1 MAPRTY
7 RSFLIPLLVIALA
20 LPSIVSATTWS
31 VRKDGLGDFT
41 TIQAA
46 IGAAVNDD
54 VIEVW
59 PDVWMEPLTI
69 SKRLVIQA
77 REDALNTI
85 LDGNGAFRCLWVTGG
100 GHVTLT
106 GFTLTN
112 GLASDG
118 AGIHVDTASRALLQ
132 DCILRDNVST
142 YTGGAGFVR
151 HAGSVLTFQSCSFI
165 DNTAPLNAGG
175 VGISLQSQ
183 CFFIDCEFRGN
194 RSDSMA
200 GAIANFAGSLM
211 FARDCRFL
219 GNSGGQG
226 GAVRI
231 YDAPSTL
238 LNCSFF
244 DNGSPQGTIYV
255 NSTYDVVIRSNIISS
270 NSQGPGIVCGNDLSE
285 GRNIFFA
292 NASGPTQG
300 FTPDPTDLR
309 GDPHFCDPVAGD
321 LAPCADSIA
330 LPSSNGMG
338 LIGALP
344 AGCDPCSDQLALTLA
359 GSGAPIQIPAGGGE
373 FSFDVEV
380 TNLSA
385 LDIAA
390 GIRVDAVLPDGSI
403 HLLKTYP
410 AVTFPAGATIRR
422 SGISQ
427 TVPGAAPV
435 GTYAFRIGLGT
446 PSDSLI
452 DLKALPL
459 EKLPGILGLSTTWTT
474 GDWTGT
480 NDAPETP
487 HLISRL
493 DGAVP
498 NPFNPRTTFSFS
510 LASEDRVT
518 LAVFDLR
525 GREVRTV
532 LDGVLPAGTYSDQY
546 GWDGTGPGGSMMPS
560 GVYFLRMVTGSG
572 YAESCKLLMLK

>member
-1 MAPRTY
+1 MAPRIR

-46 IGAAVNDD
+46 IDAAVGDD

-59 PDVWMEPLTI
+59 PDIWTESLTVR
-69 SKRLVIQA
+69 KRLTMQA
-77 REDALNTI
+77 RENAPVTVI
-85 LDGNGAFRCLWVTGG
+85 DGGGIARCLWVTGG
-100 GHVTLT
+100 GNLTIT
-106 GFTLTN
+106 GFSLIN
-112 GLASDG
+112 GFAYDG
-118 AGIHVDTASRALLQ
+118 AGIHVDTASRAILQ

-151 HAGSVLTFQSCSFI
+151 HSGSVLTFQSCSFI

-183 CFFIDCEFRGN
+183 CFFIGCEFRGN

-231 YDAPSTL
+231 YDAPATI

-244 DNGSPQGTIYV
+244 ANESPQGSIYV
-255 NSTYDVVIRSNIISS
+255 GSTYDVVIQSNIISS
-270 NSQGPGIVCGNDLSE
+270 NPLGHGIVCGNDLSE
-285 GRNIFFA
+285 SRNIFFA
-292 NASGPTQG
+292 NASGPAIG
-300 FTPDPTDLR
+300 FNPDPTDLK
-309 GDPHFCDPVAGD
+309 GDPHFCDPAAGD

-330 LPSSNGMG
+330 LQTSNGMG

-344 AGCDPCSDQLALTLA
+344 AGCDPCGDQLALTLT

-380 TNLSA
+380 TNLSS
-385 LDIAA
+385 LDIVA

-446 PSDSLI
+446 SSDSLI

-459 EKLPGILGLSTTWTT
+459 EKLPGILGLSTVWTT
-474 GDWTGT
+474 GDWIGT
-480 NDAPETP
+480 DKAPETP
-487 HLISRL
+487 HPISRL

-498 NPFNPRTTFSFS
+498 NPFNPRTTFGFS

-518 LAVFDLR
+518 FAVFDLR
-525 GREVRTV
+525 GREVKTV

-546 GWDGTGPGGSMMPS
+546 GWDGTGPGGSVMPS

-572 YAESCKLLMLK
+572 YAESCKIMMLK